1 MKRVECKFFVGILI
15 MKGKRERERDSQLE
29 GDDSIIIEYFNGR
42 ELSIF
47 KNYWEG
53 CSGGREVVYISKKWD
68 E

>member
-1 MKRVECKFFVGILI
+1 M
-15 MKGKRERERDSQLE
+15 E

>member
-1 MKRVECKFFVGILI
+1 

-42 ELSIF
+42 ELSIL
-47 KNYWEG
+47 KNHWEG
-53 CSGGREVVYISKKWD
+53 CSGGREVAHTSKKWD